1 MTVLYASEKID
12 SVLRTTGLAGWQQ
25 NHFISGYNSQ
35 MESHTA
41 ELRNRLQLLQSGS
54 PNAKAALIEHACE
67 RLRMLTHRML
77 KNYPRVG
84 RWTDTGDVLQAALMR
99 LHRSLDSV
107 KPESAEQFYS
117 LAATQIRRELLDLV
131 KHHYGPEGR
140 GANHQTDTGSLLKQ
154 NSVSCE
160 PSNLIEWEEF
170 HQHVGSL
177 PEMQRKVVEL
187 LWYEGLPQTDAAEVL
202 GISLATLK
210 RRWAEAR
217 LTLANALQGWAPQ

>member
-1 MTVLYASEKID
+1 MTALYASNEIVD
-12 SVLRTTGLAGWQQ
+12 VVEPEALGWWGR
-25 NHFISGYNSQ
+25 NRSGFGYNGS
-35 MESHTA
+35 MENHTT
-41 ELRNRLQLLQSGS
+41 ELKNRLQLLQTGS

-67 RLRMLTHRML
+67 RLRLLTHRML

-84 RWTDTGDVLQAALMR
+84 RWADTGDVLQAALIR

-107 KPESAEQFYS
+107 QPDSAEQFYS
-117 LAATQIRRELLDLV
+117 LAATQIRRELLDLL

-154 NSVSCE
+154 NCISSE
-160 PSNLIEWEEF
+160 PSNLVEWEEF
-170 HQHVGSL
+170 HQHVGCL
-177 PEMQRKVVEL
+177 PDIQRKVVEL
-187 LWYEGLPQTDAAEVL
+187 LWYEGLSQAEAADVL

-217 LTLANALQGWAPQ
+217 LRLANELQGWAPQ